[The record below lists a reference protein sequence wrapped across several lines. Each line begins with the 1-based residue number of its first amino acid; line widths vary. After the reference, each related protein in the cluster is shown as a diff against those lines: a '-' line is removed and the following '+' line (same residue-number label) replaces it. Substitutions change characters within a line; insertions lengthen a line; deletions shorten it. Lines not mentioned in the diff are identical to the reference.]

1 MFEVPLYWYVGYW
14 YGIRVPVE
22 YRTAEPNPGTYN
34 YLGFPWLVT
43 TLDGFKDGPLVPLG
57 PQPRG

>member
-34 YLGFPWLVT
+34 YLGFP
-43 TLDGFKDGPLVPLG
+43 
-57 PQPRG
+57 